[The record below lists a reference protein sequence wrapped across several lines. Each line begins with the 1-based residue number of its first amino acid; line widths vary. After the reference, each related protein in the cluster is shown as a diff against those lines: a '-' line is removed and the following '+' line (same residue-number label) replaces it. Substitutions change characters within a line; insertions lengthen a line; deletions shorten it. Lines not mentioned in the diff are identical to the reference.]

1 MVIMASFFSFIFFV
15 LLPLSIGILTIYLSI
30 DFFEYLKKY
39 HQLEY
44 KQMSFA
50 SLFGISNENFIF
62 HLIKP
67 QEFFRF
73 LLSPADLQ
81 DNNVKVYKSRIRL
94 SLLALMG
101 LAAILLLWPIIF

>member
-1 MVIMASFFSFIFFV
+1 MSSLFSFFFFV
-15 LLPLSIGILTIYLSI
+15 LLPLAIGILTIYLSI

-39 HQLEY
+39 HQPEY

-50 SLFGISNENFIF
+50 SLFGISNESFIF

-81 DNNVKVYKSRIRL
+81 DNNIKVYKTRIRL
-94 SLLALMG
+94 SLLALTG
-101 LAAILLLWPIIF
+101 LFAIILLWNFLT